1 MAFDTETLSKLG
13 LNEEQVKGVMAE
25 YGATLNPLKEEL
37 QNSKSE
43 SDGLKTQLTDYEK
56 QLEEAKKQADTGS
69 EAAKQVED
77 LQKQLEESKSN
88 FTKQLETTKL
98 NYAISN
104 ALTKAGAK
112 NEKAARALLD
122 EDKISFDEKGGIT
135 GLNDQLENLKEDEN
149 SSFLFGV
156 NSQEDKKPRISPVA
170 GGNPSSGDNND
181 VVDLGSMSYKDQLK
195 LKQEDPEA
203 YAKAV
208 KNQD

>member
-25 YGATLNPLKEEL
+25 YGATLNPLKDEL
-37 QNSKSE
+37 QSAKSE
-43 SDGLKTQLTDYEK
+43 SEGLKTQLTDYEK
-56 QLEEAKKQADTGS
+56 QLSDAKKQVETGS
-69 EAAKQVED
+69 EAAKQVDD

-104 ALTKAGAK
+104 ALAKAGAK

-122 EDKISFDEKGGIT
+122 EEKISFDENGGII
-135 GLNDQLENLKEDEN
+135 GLNDQLENLKKEE
-149 SSFLFGV
+149 SSAFLFGG
-156 NSQEDKKPRISPVA
+156 NGQEEKKPRINPVA
-170 GGNPSSGDNND
+170 GGNPSSGEND
-181 VVDLGSMSYKDQLK
+181 SVADLGSMSYKEQLK
-195 LKQEDPEA
+195 LKQEDPDG